1 MPARLSHG
9 IILFVIAFFI
19 LHGCS
24 DPAPPEKPLTDLSV
38 PRVDETLAI
47 VGANVI
53 PMTAPNALLEN
64 QTVLVENGVIKAV
77 GNASSVSIPENAT
90 LIDATGKFLLPGF
103 HDMHAHFLRREEL
116 FMYLANGI
124 TTIRNMAGYS
134 WQLSLRDSIRRNL
147 LPRIKNFPVRGPSI
161 FTTGTV
167 MQVGGHPAFGGPS
180 IDSPAAA
187 RSSIASQVAAKV
199 DEIKVYTLLNESTY
213 RTILDEARKA
223 NLKVGG
229 HTPLGVGLIKLLQGY
244 PEGRQTSVEHLDG
257 YLPNG
262 IFDATE
268 QVLEDLTVQNNIWNC
283 FTLNIRVN
291 QANIAALKANEPP
304 GVQYMC
310 SGRANG
316 WRNEPTINHN
326 ISEYQQVVKRLYDR
340 GAKLMIGSD
349 PYATYAVPGFAF
361 HRELEFTVAAGLTP
375 YQTLTLA
382 IKTPTEYLNTAIT
395 AGTVETGKAANLVL
409 LEANPLT
416 DIRNSKTVHGV
427 LVNNVYYSRQV
438 LDQMLAVAACPN

>member
-1 MPARLSHG
+1 MKLTSTTAL
-9 IILFVIAFFI
+9 LVAALIA

-24 DPAPPEKPLTDLSV
+24 DSSTPDRLPTDLTV
-38 PRVDETLAI
+38 PRIGETIAFTG
-47 VGANVI
+47 VNVI
-53 PMTAPNALLEN
+53 PMTAANAIIEN
-64 QTVLVENGVIKAV
+64 QTVVIQNGTITAV
-77 GNASSVSIPENAT
+77 GNSANVAVPAGATVINAASKYMIPG
-90 LIDATGKFLLPGF
+90 L

-116 FMYLANGI
+116 LMYLANGV

-134 WQLSLRDSIRRNL
+134 WQIDLRDSIRAKQ
-147 LPRIKNFPVRGPSI
+147 LPRIKNFPVRGPNI
-161 FTTGTV
+161 YTTGPV

-180 IDSPAAA
+180 IDSPTAA
-187 RSSIASQVAAKV
+187 RNSLASQVAAKV
-199 DEIKVYTLLNESTY
+199 DEVKVYTLLNEATY

-244 PEGRQTSVEHLDG
+244 PEGRQTSVEHFDG

-262 IFDATE
+262 TFDATE

-291 QANIAALKANEPP
+291 QAKLNALKTNEPP
-304 GVQYMC
+304 GVSYMC

-316 WRNEPTINHN
+316 WRNEQQINHN
-326 ISEYQQVVKRLYDR
+326 IAEYQQLIKRLYDR

-349 PYATYAVPGFAF
+349 PYATYAVPGFAL
-361 HRELEFTVAAGLTP
+361 HRELEYTVAAGLTT
-375 YQTLTLA
+375 YQALTLA
-382 IKTPTEYLNTAIT
+382 IKTPAEYLNTSAT
-395 AGTVETGKAANLVL
+395 SGTLEIGKAGNVVL
-409 LEANPLT
+409 LDANPLT
-416 DIRNSKTVHGV
+416 DIRNTQTVQGV